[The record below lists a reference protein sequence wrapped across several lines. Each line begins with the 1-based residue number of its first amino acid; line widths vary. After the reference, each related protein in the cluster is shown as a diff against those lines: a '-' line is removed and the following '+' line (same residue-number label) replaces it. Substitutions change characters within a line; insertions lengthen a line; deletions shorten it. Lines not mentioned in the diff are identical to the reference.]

1 MRLSQKKVLEILRGQ
16 IVPGPDEIEEIN
28 RKIGQYYKLIK
39 DVSSGR
45 RLGLGARLDDELG
58 LYLPYW
64 RRFGHPTLEN
74 VLLVR
79 LACFNVPSLEMFQP
93 KYSPPYVDK
102 NIEVVYRE
110 ILLIYYAAGWM
121 DAIPLDYPTP
131 LPLPWDA
138 VLGGETEMRS
148 PRPFDAVL
156 GGQSP

>member
-1 MRLSQKKVLEILRGQ
+1 MFHGS
-16 IVPGPDEIEEIN
+16 
-28 RKIGQYYKLIK
+28 
-39 DVSSGR
+39 R
-45 RLGLGARLDDELG
+45 RLGLGARLDDGLG

-64 RRFGHPTLEN
+64 RRFGHPELPN
-74 VLLVR
+74 VLLVQ
-79 LACFNVPSLEMFQP
+79 LACNIPSLEMFQP

-121 DAIPLDYPTP
+121 DAMPLDYPTP

-138 VLGGETEMRS
+138 VLGGERS

-156 GGQSP
+156 GGNNRPD